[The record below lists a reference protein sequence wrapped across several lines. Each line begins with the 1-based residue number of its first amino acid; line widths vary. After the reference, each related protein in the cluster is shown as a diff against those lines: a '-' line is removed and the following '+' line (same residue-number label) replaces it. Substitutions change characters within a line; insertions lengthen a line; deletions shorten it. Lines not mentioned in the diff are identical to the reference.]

1 MTARDVDRVAIATV
15 NQHLI
20 NQYTDFREGWFG
32 LDRGAVKQAIFDVA
46 SRLSRAMPY
55 LPFLPRLYY
64 LLREP
69 FYAHRRRML
78 RRILRHE
85 FGISAPVEFVDHHY
99 CHATSAYYSSG
110 FDDALVVTID
120 GGGDGVSSRVYDVTD
135 GHFRLLHT
143 VSSYHSLGA
152 FYSYITQLCG
162 FKAGR
167 HEGKVTGLAAHGQP
181 RYVDTLQPIDHL

>member
-1 MTARDVDRVAIATV
+1 
-15 NQHLI
+15 
-20 NQYTDFREGWFG
+20 
-32 LDRGAVKQAIFDVA
+32 
-46 SRLSRAMPY
+46 
-55 LPFLPRLYY
+55 LPFLPRFYY

-78 RRILRHE
+78 HRILRHE
-85 FGISAPVEFVDHHY
+85 FGIGAPIEFVDHHY

-110 FDDALVVTID
+110 FDDALVLTID

-152 FYSYITQLCG
+152 FYSYITQICG

-181 RYVDTLQPIDHL
+181 RYVDTLRQLITYEDGTFKNIGNIFFNSALQELYRRLPRPIWPPAFRHILRPWW